1 MNNNKPSSQKPNS
14 NLLLKYAGLTMQV
27 MVGLALAVFAGLKL
41 DGWLSLSIP
50 LLVWVLP
57 LLVIIVMIW
66 QVIKDTSKKK

>member
-1 MNNNKPSSQKPNS
+1 MSNQKPPQQDNR
-14 NLLLKYAGLTMQV
+14 LLLKYAGLTMQV

-41 DGWLSLSIP
+41 DKWLGFKTP

-66 QVIKDTSKKK
+66 QIIKDTSKKK